1 VGPLIAR
8 RESTRRNAT
17 AGFTLVEIVVV
28 IVVIGIAASL
38 LYVNPFGDAARD
50 VQREARR
57 LAGALEHAQALA
69 QWQGEMLGVSV
80 DGADGRGYRF
90 WRRDADDRW
99 IALTGD
105 DVLAPRRLPPGM
117 TVAAQSYAGAPAAP
131 DLVVPF
137 RASGRNEPYAMTL
150 AMDNAIVVVSAD
162 PVGRVRYAA
171 APEQDLP
178 AAGR

>member
-1 VGPLIAR
+1 MGPLSAR
-8 RESTRRNAT
+8 RNSTRRNAT

-69 QWQGEMLGVSV
+69 QWQSEMLGVSV

-105 DVLAPRRLPPGM
+105 DVLASRRLPPGM
-117 TVAAQSYAGAPAAP
+117 TVAAQTLRRRAGRARPRRPVSRQRPQRAVRDDAGDGPRQRRRVRRSGRPRPLRRRAGA
-131 DLVVPF
+131 
-137 RASGRNEPYAMTL
+137 G
-150 AMDNAIVVVSAD
+150 
-162 PVGRVRYAA
+162 
-171 APEQDLP
+171 LP

>member
-1 VGPLIAR
+1 
-8 RESTRRNAT
+8 
-17 AGFTLVEIVVV
+17 
-28 IVVIGIAASL
+28 
-38 LYVNPFGDAARD
+38 

-69 QWQGEMLGVSV
+69 QWQSEVLGVSI

-99 IALTGD
+99 IALAGD
-105 DVLAPRRLPPGM
+105 DVLGPRRLPPGM
-117 TVAAQSYAGAPAAP
+117 TVAVRSYAGAPTTP

-137 RASGRNEPYAMTL
+137 RASGRNEPYAMAL
-150 AMDNAIVVVSAD
+150 AMDDAVVVVSGD

-171 APEQDLP
+171 APELDLP